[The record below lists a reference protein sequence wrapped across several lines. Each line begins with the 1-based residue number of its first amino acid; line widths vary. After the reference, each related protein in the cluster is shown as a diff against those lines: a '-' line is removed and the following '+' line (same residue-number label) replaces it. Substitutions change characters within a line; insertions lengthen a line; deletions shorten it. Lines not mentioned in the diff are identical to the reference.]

1 MSLAR
6 GLNILI
12 PSSQNVSN
20 HVHGTCFSAKK
31 PVTAAREGVPAFVR
45 VTPRDIFEVCQFPAL
60 FVATDPDTF
69 WVEVRRSVCGEA
81 KWYFDLK
88 LDHLYPCLWREN
100 ILYFILFLYF
110 YFKGNAGCL
119 WPRLWRGKKKYFWHV
134 CGHKT
139 FIFDRMSGHLL
150 FLWLQ
155 KSDIFDGKLG
165 HLQPC
170 LWQERIDVFDSKSR
184 HLQPCL

>member
-81 KWYFDLK
+81 NWYFDLK

-100 ILYFILFLYF
+100 IYILFYFYTFIL
-110 YFKGNAGCL
+110 
-119 WPRLWRGKKKYFWHV
+119 RGRQDVFGRDCGEEKKNIFDMFV
-134 CGHKT
+134 ATKT

>member
-45 VTPRDIFEVCQFPAL
+45 VTPRDIFEVCQFLAL

-110 YFKGNAGCL
+110 YFKGKAGCL

-134 CGHKT
+134 CGHKNIYFWPDVRT
-139 FIFDRMSGHLL
+139 SAVSVATK
-150 FLWLQ
+150 LWYFWREVGTSSAMLVAR
-155 KSDIFDGKLG
+155 KNWCF
-165 HLQPC
+165 
-170 LWQERIDVFDSKSR
+170 R
-184 HLQPCL
+184 